1 LGAEGGKAARKIKNG
16 FESLSLTTVN
26 KKLSLK

>member
-16 FESLSLTTVN
+16 YERLSLTTVN
-26 KKLSLK
+26 KKQSFK